1 MDKLIDALLE
11 YNGGDWG
18 GTADDIDEIYRELR
32 LAPSLIFTYWKEKCE
47 GNDKCCFCGGDLA
60 YRTEKEYRGEHFGF
74 DTYEEVTYGICT
86 ECGEVF

>member
-18 GTADDIDEIYRELR
+18 ETAQDIDEIYRGLR
-32 LAPSLIFTYWKEKCE
+32 LAPSLIFTYWQERCE
-47 GNDKCCFCGGDLA
+47 GNDKCCFCGGDLK
-60 YRTEKEYRGEHFGF
+60 YMKEKEYRGEYLGV
-74 DTYEEVTYGICT
+74 DAYEEITYEVCT